1 MRNKDD
7 WTKPIIATFIVAF
20 IMTAM
25 LITYYKNRPT
35 PIMGSKHVIVTV
47 NIPDERPYEYEIYTE
62 AEYLGQALK
71 ATNFIKGET
80 TDLGFYITE
89 VKGRAAD
96 DSKREWWCITKG
108 GEDVYT
114 GVDETPVSDGDKF
127 EFTLKTY

>member
-35 PIMGSKHVIVTV
+35 PIKGSKHVIVTV
-47 NIPDERPYEYEIYTE
+47 NIPDERPYEYEVYTD
-62 AEYLGQALK
+62 AEYLGKALK
-71 ATNFIKGET
+71 DTNFIKGET
-80 TDLGFYITE
+80 TELGFYITE
-89 VKGRAAD
+89 VKGRVAD
-96 DSKREWWCITKG
+96 DSRREWWCITKD

-114 GVDETPVSDGDKF
+114 GVDEIPVNDGDKF